1 MATMA
6 PPTNTPAPMDAAPV
20 DPAMEKALNQVMQ
33 GLGSLYM
40 ASHKTDP
47 DSPINDAIMS
57 LQKAV
62 AEVGRNMGAP
72 PQDPSMM
79 AEGMPPME
87 GDPMAAEAG
96 ADPMAAEGAGMAP
109 EEAAMAMGDEMP
121 PPTSIGDAAGQT
133 QMMMQEAAKR
143 RQAGM

>member
-6 PPTNTPAPMDAAPV
+6 PPTNAPAPTEAAPV

-40 ASHKTDP
+40 ASHKSNP
-47 DSPINDAIMS
+47 DSPVNDAIIS

-72 PQDPSMM
+72 PQDPGMM

-87 GDPMAAEAG
+87 EGMEGDPA
-96 ADPMAAEGAGMAP
+96 MAAEGADMAP
-109 EEAAMAMGDEMP
+109 EDAAMAMGEEMP

-143 RQAGM
+143 RQAGI